1 MTKQLPE
8 SVTIFLLEDD
18 NIHAAS
24 IERAFRKSKIM
35 NPIIRAKDGVE
46 GLEMLRGTHP
56 KHQIK
61 QPYIMLID
69 INMPRMD
76 GIEFLSEVRKDPV
89 FRSSIAFM
97 LTTSKRDQDKLAA
110 YDLIVAGYMVK
121 ENAGKNFLRLIG
133 MVDFFW
139 RIVDFPETME
149 LVEKP

>member
-18 NIHAAS
+18 NIHAIS
-24 IERAFRKSKIM
+24 IEKAFRKSKIK

-46 GLEMLRGTHP
+46 GLEMLRGQHP
-56 KHQIK
+56 EHHVK
-61 QPYIMLID
+61 QPFIMLID

-76 GIEFLSEVRKDPV
+76 GIEFLREVRTDPQL
-89 FRSSIAFM
+89 RSSIAFI

-110 YDLIVAGYMVK
+110 YDLFVAGYMVK
-121 ENAGKNFLRLIG
+121 ENAGKDFLRLIG

-139 RIVDFPETME
+139 RIVDFPEPAE
-149 LVEKP
+149 LIEKP